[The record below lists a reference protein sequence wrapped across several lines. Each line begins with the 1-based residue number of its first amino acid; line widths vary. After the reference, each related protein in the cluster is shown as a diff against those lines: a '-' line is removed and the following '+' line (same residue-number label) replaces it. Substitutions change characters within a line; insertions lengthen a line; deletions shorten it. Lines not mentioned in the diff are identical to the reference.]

1 MGKHHP
7 LFTQRQQ
14 GIYFY
19 HSLPSSYSPSFPGKG
34 LGVSES
40 VGRMPSAT
48 TRVSGSEST
57 QLTLSVRH
65 KPCHFQIDALSP
77 LNHRHIADPPPP
89 MAPFWTRTCPASQHA
104 EFASIHW
111 GSPGQVLWLG
121 CLPCGSPKKDICTG
135 SEHLPPA
142 ESPRFPS
149 TLLFIPTSSGR
160 RGCRGRQDVQVLCD
174 TELRSW
180 PFLPHTPCYLIRSV
194 RPPVPCPL

>member
-14 GIYFY
+14 GIYFC

-34 LGVSES
+34 LGVSQS

-77 LNHRHIADPPPP
+77 LNHLHIA
-89 MAPFWTRTCPASQHA
+89 APHPWPHFGPTHALLASTQSSQAFIGVVWARRCGWGACPAALPRRTYAPALSICPLLNPL
-104 EFASIHW
+104 AS
-111 GSPGQVLWLG
+111 PQ
-121 CLPCGSPKKDICTG
+121 PC
-135 SEHLPPA
+135 
-142 ESPRFPS
+142 
-149 TLLFIPTSSGR
+149 SS
-160 RGCRGRQDVQVLCD
+160 
-174 TELRSW
+174 
-180 PFLPHTPCYLIRSV
+180 Y
-194 RPPVPCPL
+194 PCPQEGGVQREAGRPGAM